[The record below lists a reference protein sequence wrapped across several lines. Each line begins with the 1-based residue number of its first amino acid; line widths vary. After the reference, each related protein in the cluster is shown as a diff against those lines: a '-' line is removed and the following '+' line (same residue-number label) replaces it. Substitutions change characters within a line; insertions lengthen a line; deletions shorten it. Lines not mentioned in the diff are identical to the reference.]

1 MTDLE
6 YEDLLERVA
15 RRLCEDARR
24 MGDLNFTFDRERWI
38 ERARAT
44 LGVVGY
50 RDIVEALLDAPAPGS
65 GVMLI
70 RAIRGGLAKIG
81 LAR

>member
-1 MTDLE
+1 VTDLE

-15 RRLCEDARR
+15 RRLCDEERPR
-24 MGDLNFTFDRERWI
+24 DLSFAFDRERWI

-44 LGVVGY
+44 LGVIGY

>member
-15 RRLCEDARR
+15 RRLCEDERT
-24 MGDLNFTFDRERWI
+24 DLSFTFDRERWI
-38 ERARAT
+38 ERARAA